1 MHLSYNKS
9 NRVFIQLYQNNLN
22 LKSRHKL
29 RPHNEHQGQFI
40 WSYSVSN
47 ILVQFYLVII
57 GHKYFKYQCT
67 QFINVIWQ
75 RNGYFLIFF
84 GENTKYIEK
93 IIQDLK
99 YYKLYL
105 TIEYN
110 LYVLLGVQFLIY
122 TNTNRVKFTQ
132 AILVKQFL
140 NIKGL

>member
-1 MHLSYNKS
+1 MLFG
-9 NRVFIQLYQNNLN
+9 RVM
-22 LKSRHKL
+22 
-29 RPHNEHQGQFI
+29 
-40 WSYSVSN
+40 V
-47 ILVQFYLVII
+47 ILVYIY
-57 GHKYFKYQCT
+57 G
-67 QFINVIWQ
+67 
-75 RNGYFLIFF
+75 LIFF